1 MPTDP
6 PKTATTTDS
15 PRKRILFVD
24 DEATVLNLLKMVCR
38 RIGPEWDSHF
48 AESGPVAL
56 QMMAEQPFDV
66 VISDMRMPDMNGV
79 ELLYAVMEKY
89 PRTARIILSG
99 YADQQVVMRAVGA
112 VHQYLSKPCDIN
124 MLRAT
129 LRRILALDRFLT
141 SERMRAVVAR
151 IHTLPSLPSLYF
163 DLMKELAS
171 PHATTESVG
180 AIISRDISLTAKL
193 LQLVNSAFFGIAQH
207 VNSAAEAIQI
217 LGFSTIKALALSI
230 YVFSRFE
237 PERLP
242 GFPIERLWQH
252 SMATGLLA
260 RRIAASEGSDL
271 GLIETAF
278 TAGILHD
285 IGKLVLALSFP
296 ELYRKAINTALTQAI
311 PQWRAEAEVVGA
323 SHAEVGAYLLGLW
336 GLPCPIVEAVA
347 WHHQPRL
354 REPNDFSALS
364 TVHIANFIHGRLT
377 PASDPPLTASCD
389 RDYIDNLNLST
400 EIATWEANATQ
411 T

>member
-1 MPTDP
+1 MPTNP
-6 PKTATTTDS
+6 PNPATVTGST
-15 PRKRILFVD
+15 RKRILFVD
-24 DEATVLNLLKMVCR
+24 DETTVLNLLKMVCR
-38 RIGPEWDSHF
+38 RIGPEWDTHF
-48 AESGPVAL
+48 AESGPAAL

-66 VISDMRMPDMNGV
+66 VVSDMRMPEMNGV
-79 ELLYAVMEKY
+79 EFLYSVMERY

-124 MLRAT
+124 ALRAA
-129 LRRILALDRFLT
+129 LQRILALDRFL
-141 SERMRAVVAR
+141 SNDRMKAVVAR
-151 IHTLPSLPSLYF
+151 IHTLPSLPSLYY

-171 PHATTESVG
+171 PHATTESVA

-193 LQLVNSAFFGIAQH
+193 LQLVNSAFFGVAQH

-271 GLIETAF
+271 GLIEAAF

-285 IGKLVLALSFP
+285 VGKLVLAISFP
-296 ELYRKAINTALTQAI
+296 ELYRKSINTAFSQET
-311 PQWRAEAEVVGA
+311 PQWQAEAEVVGV
-323 SHAEVGAYLLGLW
+323 SHAEIGAYLLGLW

-354 REPNDFSALS
+354 REPTDFSALS
-364 TVHIANFIHGRLT
+364 TVHIANYVHGRLT
-377 PASDPPLTASCD
+377 PASDPPLAASCD
-389 RDYIDNLNLST
+389 RDYIERLNLST
-400 EIATWEANATQ
+400 EVATWETNANKS
-411 T
+411 